1 MMIVDPPN
9 RLDLMASS
17 NLLTLNLSLLSSAY
31 YPIYYHIYN
40 FRFWISCRKGN
51 NLLANWHYW
60 REMSSDFSQ
69 KFRSD
74 CSFSQNSLFHSTTTL
89 LSREISG
96 SVSQCALHTVQVP
109 VFTIDWNAECWYWG
123 FKEEKLVGFLWQL
136 NAANS
141 FFWNTSEILPVD
153 AGLKHK

>member
-9 RLDLMASS
+9 RQDIMASS
-17 NLLTLNLSLLSSAY
+17 NLLTLNLSLLSTA
-31 YPIYYHIYN
+31 YYHIYN

-96 SVSQCALHTVQVP
+96 SVSQCALHTVQVQ
-109 VFTIDWNAECWYWG
+109 VFTIDWNAECWSWG